1 VNLLSLAR
9 RVALAALALLL
20 PATLFAQGGGTRL
33 SELAI
38 EIWPEFDRP
47 AALVILRGAIAEGVK
62 LPAPVS
68 LRLPASSEGPAAVAY
83 SSSPDGSLL
92 NLRHDT
98 ATVGGV
104 TTVKFEAPERYFH
117 IEFYE
122 SMSTSGAARNYTYT
136 WPGDLAVDRA
146 SVVVQEPASAQGMTT
161 DPVLGNLSS
170 GTAGLTYRAGDH
182 CHQVQQGR
190 RAPLG
195 GNQGDAH
202 GAGRRARRRAG
213 DCAPC
218 RRIARLGR
226 PHGGAGG
233 ARPRRRPRHR
243 VPVAQDG
250 RAVSGRLLLQV
261 RRAASQRRPVL
272 REVWRQGRGLIYR
285 FTRYSISP
293 ARGTTRMPSS
303 SRPCQAAMSIE
314 AGSR

>member
-170 GTAGLTYRAGDH
+170 GTAGLTYRAGDLGALA
-182 CHQVQQGR
+182 QGKPRTIAIRYSKADARPSVEIKGMRTAQAAAPAAGQETAHPAAGLPVWVVPMAALAALALAGVLGIAYRWR
-190 RAPLG
+190 RTGARSADAYCSKCGAPLRS
-195 GNQGDAH
+195 GDRFCGKC
-202 GAGRRARRRAG
+202 GAK
-213 DCAPC
+213 
-218 RRIARLGR
+218 
-226 PHGGAGG
+226 
-233 ARPRRRPRHR
+233 
-243 VPVAQDG
+243 
-250 RAVSGRLLLQV
+250 
-261 RRAASQRRPVL
+261 AA
-272 REVWRQGRGLIYR
+272 
-285 FTRYSISP
+285 
-293 ARGTTRMPSS
+293 A
-303 SRPCQAAMSIE
+303 
-314 AGSR
+314 